1 MHHGALRPLERGRD
15 VFRIARGVVALGQRD
30 EPVVTVQLPAQLV
43 VLHGPV
49 APVDV
54 VAVEIG
60 GLVALVGVELVLQ
73 RFVGLLL
80 LQLVDLDVFEVEAE
94 ELDGL
99 ARAEILQQLLVRRGD
114 VAFGDGFLH
123 RLHPRTVEVQ
133 QVVERLFVA
142 EVPLICKQWNNGF
155 INFWGRGLT

>member
-1 MHHGALRPLERGRD
+1 M
-15 VFRIARGVVALGQRD
+15 
-30 EPVVTVQLPAQLV
+30 
-43 VLHGPV
+43 
-49 APVDV
+49 
-54 VAVEIG
+54 
-60 GLVALVGVELVLQ
+60 GVELVLQ
-73 RFVGLLL
+73 RLVGLLL

-114 VAFGDGFLH
+114 VTFGDGFLH

-142 EVPLICKQWNNGF
+142 E
-155 INFWGRGLT
+155 GRCRSGGRCRAERQRGAKGHQDSFHFSSLF